1 MGVGCHL
8 GGGGRAAGQLRLAV
22 LLPELRLP
30 RLRTTHSAPRLARLV
45 GKGMIVAYLL
55 SLPLLIVRQL
65 LVLRPDPPV
74 VTPATK
80 PVALVRLKTAEPAQG
95 RRVSVAYASSPCSLS
110 PAMSARSDVRDCS
123 LPLANRSSAAALT
136 FATSRDGCDA
146 NAAWPTHGFRQR
158 SQPDGSAARSGGAPS
173 WTMC

>member
-8 GGGGRAAGQLRLAV
+8 GGGGRAAGQLCLAV

-45 GKGMIVAYLL
+45 GFFVAYLL
-55 SLPLLIVRQL
+55 SLPLLVVRQL

-80 PVALVRLKTAEPAQG
+80 PIALVRLKTAEPAQG
-95 RRVSVAYASSPCSLS
+95 RRASVAYASSPCSLS

-146 NAAWPTHGFRQR
+146 NAA
-158 SQPDGSAARSGGAPS
+158 
-173 WTMC
+173 